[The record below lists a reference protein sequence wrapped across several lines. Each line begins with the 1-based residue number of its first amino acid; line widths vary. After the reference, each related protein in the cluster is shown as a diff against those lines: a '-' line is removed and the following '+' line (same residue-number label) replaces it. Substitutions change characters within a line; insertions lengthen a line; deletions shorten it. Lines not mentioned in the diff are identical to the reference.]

1 MSDINLT
8 PEQWRLARQ
17 AGAAFAPP
25 AEEQADTPY
34 GQRPTI
40 PGSTPAPGSLWRNR
54 HTFAIVTVL
63 RVEQRRCAWIHFRRD
78 GRQSTGTLAAFLEH
92 HQACRPDGTLL

>member
-1 MSDINLT
+1 MSDIDLT
-8 PEQWRLARQ
+8 PEQWRQARQ

-25 AEEQADTPY
+25 VEEQALTPY
-34 GQRPTI
+34 GQQLAL
-40 PGSTPAPGSLWRNR
+40 PGTTPAPGSLWRNR

-63 RVEQRRCAWIHFRRD
+63 SVEQRRYAWIHFRRD
-78 GRQSTGTLAAFLEH
+78 GRQSTHTLTTFLEH